1 MTKNEEAKTGGA
13 LPASH
18 GDQNVLERIAFI
30 LTWLIGRPYIVE
42 RVFGQSQVR

>member
-1 MTKNEEAKTGGA
+1 MTKNEEAKTNA
-13 LPASH
+13 LLASH
-18 GDQNVLERIAFI
+18 GDKNVLERIAFI